1 MATPWKSRYAQRNQR
16 MGRSII
22 RELLKFTQQPDIIS
36 FAGGMPAP
44 ELLPIEKTQEAA
56 CRVLSEHGVQA
67 LQYGPTEGF
76 LPLRQFI
83 SDRMNRYGITAKSSN
98 VFITTGSQQ
107 ALDLIGKLLINPGD
121 QVLVEEPT
129 YLGALQ
135 AWNAYQAEYV
145 GVACDDHGLRTDLL
159 EGALRV
165 GPKFMYILP
174 NFQNPGG
181 FTLSLERR
189 FDLVRLSNRY
199 GIPLIEDDPYGA
211 LRFEGEHLPPLVALD
226 SDFQSE
232 SGQDGH
238 GYMQGNVIYLGT
250 LSKTLAPGL
259 RLGWVCAPEEVIDQ
273 LVLGKQGADLH
284 SSGFDQMLAY
294 EILKDGFMDE
304 HIQVIRKVYGER
316 RNVMLAALK
325 RYFPTECSWTS
336 PRGRPFPVGAGA
348 GVDRYGRNTGGSGG
362 CQGGLR
368 AGLCLLCGGG
378 PRPQHDAFELFKCPT
393 GSDRRGHP
401 EVGRSV
407 ENENFALQPHR
418 SGTQP
423 IAGVAL
429 WNEHVCATSCPAR
442 QLRSARTLRCLP
454 PTH

>member
-1 MATPWKSRYAQRNQR
+1 MTTPWKSRYAQRNQR

-22 RELLKFTQQPDIIS
+22 RELLKLMQEPGIIS

-44 ELLPIEKTQEAA
+44 EVLPIERTQEAA

-76 LPLRQFI
+76 PPLRQFI

-98 VFITTGSQQ
+98 VVITTGSQQ

-121 QVLVEEPT
+121 QILVEEPT

-145 GVACDDHGLRTDLL
+145 GVECDNNGLRTDLL
-159 EGALRV
+159 ESALRV

-211 LRFEGEHLPPLVALD
+211 LRYEGEHLPPLVALD
-226 SDFQSE
+226 SDFQAE

-238 GYMQGNVIYLGT
+238 GYMEGNVIYLGT
-250 LSKTLAPGL
+250 LSKTLSPGL
-259 RLGWVCAPEEVIDQ
+259 RLGWVCAPEEVIDR
-273 LVLGKQGADLH
+273 LVLAKQGTDLH
-284 SSGFDQMLAY
+284 SSNFDQMLAF

-304 HIQVIRKVYGER
+304 HILTIRKVYRER
-316 RNVMLAALK
+316 RNVMLDALT
-325 RYFPTECSWTS
+325 RYFPTECSWTRPEGGLFLWARVPEWIDTGELLHDAVTAKVAYVPGYAFYADS
-336 PRGRPFPVGAGA
+336 TRGRNAMRLNFSNAKPEFIEEGIRRL
-348 GVDRYGRNTGGSGG
+348 GVLLKTKISRYNRIEAVHSLS
-362 CQGGLR
+362 Q
-368 AGLCLLCGGG
+368 
-378 PRPQHDAFELFKCPT
+378 E
-393 GSDRRGHP
+393 
-401 EVGRSV
+401 
-407 ENENFALQPHR
+407 
-418 SGTQP
+418 
-423 IAGVAL
+423 
-429 WNEHVCATSCPAR
+429 
-442 QLRSARTLRCLP
+442 
-454 PTH
+454 

>member
-1 MATPWKSRYAQRNQR
+1 VATPWKSRYAQRNQR

-44 ELLPIEKTQEAA
+44 ELLPIEKAQEAA
-56 CRVLSEHGVQA
+56 CRLLTVRGAQA

-76 LPLRQFI
+76 PPLRQFI
-83 SDRMNRYGITAKSSN
+83 CDRMNRYGITAKSSN
-98 VFITTGSQQ
+98 VFLTTGAQQ

-135 AWNAYQAEYV
+135 AWNAYQAEYI
-145 GVACDDHGLRTDLL
+145 GVPCDDHGLRTDLL
-159 EGALRV
+159 ESALRV

-211 LRFEGEHLPPLVALD
+211 LRYEGEHLPPLVALD
-226 SDFQSE
+226 SDYQSE
-232 SGQDGH
+232 IGRDGH
-238 GYMQGNVIYLGT
+238 GFMEGNVIYLGT

-259 RLGWVCAPEEVIDQ
+259 RIGWVCAPEEVIEQ
-273 LVLGKQGADLH
+273 LVMGKQGADLH
-284 SSGFDQMLAY
+284 SSSFDQALVY
-294 EILKDGFMDE
+294 EMVKDGFMDE

-316 RNVMLAALK
+316 RDVMLAALK
-325 RYFPTECSWTS
+325 RYFPAECSWTHPEGGLFLWARVPEWIDTGEMLKEAVAAKVAYVPGS
-336 PRGRPFPVGAGA
+336 AFYAEA
-348 GVDRYGRNTGGSGG
+348 ACGRNTMRLNFSNAQPSQIEEGIRRLGD
-362 CQGGLR
+362 
-368 AGLCLLCGGG
+368 LLKIKIS
-378 PRPQHDAFELFKCPT
+378 RYNRLEAVVSLSKE
-393 GSDRRGHP
+393 
-401 EVGRSV
+401 
-407 ENENFALQPHR
+407 
-418 SGTQP
+418 
-423 IAGVAL
+423 
-429 WNEHVCATSCPAR
+429 
-442 QLRSARTLRCLP
+442 
-454 PTH
+454 